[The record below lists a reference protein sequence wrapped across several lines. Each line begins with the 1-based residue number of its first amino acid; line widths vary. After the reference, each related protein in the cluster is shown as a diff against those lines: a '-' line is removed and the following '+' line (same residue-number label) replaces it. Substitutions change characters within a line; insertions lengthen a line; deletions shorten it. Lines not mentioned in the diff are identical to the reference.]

1 MQTHRSSKS
10 PITASSATS
19 SKSCPPSPKPLK
31 RQRAPNRTLTR
42 SLSYTLRNGMKLED
56 YKTILYRQED
66 GSWVAEIPAIPGC
79 YALMD
84 TREAALAELTQVFNM
99 IADEYREKGLK
110 LPADTTEIVNA

>member
-66 GSWVAEIPAIPGC
+66 GSWVAEITAIPGC

-84 TREAALAELTQVFNM
+84 TRDAALEEVTKVCNM
-99 IADEYREKGLK
+99 IAEY
-110 LPADTTEIVNA
+110 